1 MRPSTGLPGRAG
13 RLAVLAMALAFAPL
27 AAVAPGFPVVAQA
40 SEIRVVVNDEVVTS
54 YDIARRT
61 AFLRLQRQSG
71 NLNDKAV
78 DELIEDALKRG
89 MIRQVGIR
97 IPDSM
102 VNRAFNDFAGRN
114 KLTVAQLTQIL
125 NQSGVTADHFKEF
138 IRLQIG
144 WGQAVQVVARGQ
156 NQLMNEQDVVAKML
170 ERGGEK
176 PTSTEYLL
184 QQVIFLVPA
193 DKRGS
198 QLAAR
203 RQEANRMRGLVNG
216 CEGTLQLAT
225 GLRDV
230 TVRDLGRILELQL
243 PEDWAPHVKGLQ
255 TGQTTKVRDTDRG
268 VEFLVVCRARTVND
282 DRVAQ
287 LEFSTEAL
295 EEAGGDVG
303 ARILK
308 DMREK
313 AKIQR
318 R

>member
-1 MRPSTGLPGRAG
+1 MTAETAMRTRFSRFAAMATIA
-13 RLAVLAMALAFAPL
+13 AVLSIPL
-27 AAVAPGFPVVAQA
+27 AAGVNPAPAVA
-40 SEIRVVVNDEVVTS
+40 SELRDVVNDEVVTS
-54 YDIARRT
+54 YDIQRRS
-61 AFLRLQRQSG
+61 AFLRLQRQG
-71 NLNDKAV
+71 GDLQAKAT

-89 MIRQVGIR
+89 MIRQAGIR

-102 VNRAFNDFAGRN
+102 VNKAYADFAGRN
-114 KLTVAQLTQIL
+114 KLSVAQMTQIL
-125 NQSGVTADHFKEF
+125 NQAGVTADHFKEF

-144 WGQAVQVVARGQ
+144 WGQTVQILARQ
-156 NQLMNEQDVVAKML
+156 QSQLMNEQDVVAKML
-170 ERGGEK
+170 ERGGAK
-176 PTSTEYLL
+176 PTSTEYIL

-198 QLAAR
+198 QLKQR
-203 RQEANRMRGLVNG
+203 RDEATRMRSLVNG
-216 CEGTLQLAT
+216 CEGTVQLAT

-268 VEFLVVCRARTVND
+268 VEFLVVCRARAVND

-303 ARILK
+303 AKILK
-308 DMREK
+308 DLREK